1 MSSNFL
7 TPFLITLSII
17 NSVFLTLTIWAALQ
31 LRGSDWWIVF
41 LVAFIMGLLY
51 EVDCLR
57 RKRPG
62 YHPEHRGPIEMRLR
76 NFYGL
81 NDSNSV
87 DSTSSDG
94 IDRSSIRSNQRE
106 NPFDTPITRPQ
117 TAHTRAGPT
126 PAAPAIAA
134 TPSSL
139 LQINQTR
146 APRRS
151 VTPAFV

>member
-7 TPFLITLSII
+7 TPFLIALSII

-41 LVAFIMGLLY
+41 LVAFSMGLLY
-51 EVDCLR
+51 EVDYLR

-81 NDSNSV
+81 NDDSHN
-87 DSTSSDG
+87 STSSDG

-117 TAHTRAGPT
+117 TAHTRAGLT
-126 PAAPAIAA
+126 SAAPAIAA
-134 TPSSL
+134 TPASL

-146 APRRS
+146 APRRP
-151 VTPAFV
+151 VTPAFI

>member
-1 MSSNFL
+1 MSNNFL
-7 TPFLITLSII
+7 TPFVITLSII

-41 LVAFIMGLLY
+41 LVASIIGLLY
-51 EVDCLR
+51 EVDYLR

-62 YHPEHRGPIEMRLR
+62 YHPEHHGPIEMRLR

-81 NDSNSV
+81 NDSNSIN
-87 DSTSSDG
+87 STSSDG

-106 NPFDTPITRPQ
+106 NPFDTPIVRPQ
-117 TAHTRAGPT
+117 TAHTRPGPT
-126 PAAPAIAA
+126 PAAPATPA
-134 TPSSL
+134 TPTSF

-146 APRRS
+146 TTRRP
-151 VTPAFV
+151 VTPAFI